1 MKILVIADEVS
12 KAYYDYFDK
21 TLLEDIDLI
30 LSCGDLPPEYLSFLV
45 TFAHCPLLY
54 VRGNHD
60 VKYEKRPPEG
70 CVCIDD
76 DIYEYEGIRILG
88 LGGSMRYIPGV
99 DCQFTSLE
107 MKNRIRKLWLK
118 LKWKKGFDILLTH
131 APAAGIND
139 GQDQPH
145 KGFEEFV
152 QLMDRYSPK
161 YMIHG
166 HVHMSYN
173 YRQPRLTKYGPTLVI
188 NGYETYMLEYDKLWD
203 SQMGNKLQKEVES
216 AKKIADSQKR
226 TNHK

>member
-1 MKILVIADEVS
+1 
-12 KAYYDYFDK
+12 
-21 TLLEDIDLI
+21 
-30 LSCGDLPPEYLSFLV
+30 
-45 TFAHCPLLY
+45 
-54 VRGNHD
+54 
-60 VKYEKRPPEG
+60 
-70 CVCIDD
+70 
-76 DIYEYEGIRILG
+76 
-88 LGGSMRYIPGV
+88 MRYIPGV

-107 MKNRIRKLWLK
+107 MKKRIRKLWLK

-139 GQDQPH
+139 CQDQPH

>member
-1 MKILVIADEVS
+1 MKILIIADEVS

-60 VKYEKRPPEG
+60 VKYENRPPEG
-70 CVCIDD
+70 CICIDD
-76 DIYEYEGIRILG
+76 DIYEHEGIRILG
-88 LGGSMRYIPGV
+88 LGGSMRYIPGA

-107 MKNRIRKLWLK
+107 MKKRIRKLWFK

-131 APAAGIND
+131 APAAGI
-139 GQDQPH
+139 
-145 KGFEEFV
+145 K
-152 QLMDRYSPK
+152 LMDRYSPK

-203 SQMGNKLQKEVES
+203 SQMGNKLQKEVDL
-216 AKKIADSQKR
+216 AKKIADGQK
-226 TNHK
+226 

>member
-1 MKILVIADEVS
+1 MIAIDTYLLLVWNNFSWSIQAV
-12 KAYYDYFDK
+12 FIK

-107 MKNRIRKLWLK
+107 MKKRIRKLWLK
-118 LKWKKGFDILLTH
+118 LRGKSL
-131 APAAGIND
+131 
-139 GQDQPH
+139 
-145 KGFEEFV
+145 FV
-152 QLMDRYSPK
+152 
-161 YMIHG
+161 
-166 HVHMSYN
+166 
-173 YRQPRLTKYGPTLVI
+173 
-188 NGYETYMLEYDKLWD
+188 
-203 SQMGNKLQKEVES
+203 
-216 AKKIADSQKR
+216 
-226 TNHK
+226 

>member
-88 LGGSMRYIPGV
+88 LGGSMR
-99 DCQFTSLE
+99 
-107 MKNRIRKLWLK
+107 
-118 LKWKKGFDILLTH
+118 
-131 APAAGIND
+131 
-139 GQDQPH
+139 
-145 KGFEEFV
+145 
-152 QLMDRYSPK
+152 
-161 YMIHG
+161 
-166 HVHMSYN
+166 
-173 YRQPRLTKYGPTLVI
+173 
-188 NGYETYMLEYDKLWD
+188 
-203 SQMGNKLQKEVES
+203 
-216 AKKIADSQKR
+216 
-226 TNHK
+226 

>member
-107 MKNRIRKLWLK
+107 MKKRIRKLWLK

-131 APAAGIND
+131 APAAGFHEGD
-139 GQDQPH
+139 DRAH
-145 KGFEEFV
+145 KGFDIFSE
-152 QLMDRYSPK
+152 LIDRYHPK
-161 YMIHG
+161 FFIHG
-166 HVHMSYN
+166 HVHKDYSRN
-173 YRQPRLTKYGPTLVI
+173 FVRQDQIGDTTVI
-188 NGYETYMLEYDKLWD
+188 NGYERFTLE
-203 SQMGNKLQKEVES
+203 
-216 AKKIADSQKR
+216 I
-226 TNHK
+226 